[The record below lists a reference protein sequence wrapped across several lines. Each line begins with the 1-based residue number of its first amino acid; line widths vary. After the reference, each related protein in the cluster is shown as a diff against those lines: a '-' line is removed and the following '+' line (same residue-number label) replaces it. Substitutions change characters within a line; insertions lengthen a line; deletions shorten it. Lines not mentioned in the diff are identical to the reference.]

1 MTKGKES
8 KKHDAPSCGRGRGGD
23 VAKADA
29 VADLLRDEGV
39 HGVDV
44 DDDLGFHENPLE
56 TAAEG
61 GRREDGSVDDER
73 GGGGLTAAAAEGD
86 GGGGDGDSG
95 TGGSGH
101 GGVCGGSG
109 GFVCCR
115 FLAVF

>member
-1 MTKGKES
+1 MR
-8 KKHDAPSCGRGRGGD
+8 DGGVD
-23 VAKADA
+23 
-29 VADLLRDEGV
+29 
-39 HGVDV
+39 GVDV

-61 GRREDGSVDDER
+61 GQREDGSVDDER

-109 GFVCCR
+109 GFV
-115 FLAVF
+115 

>member
-1 MTKGKES
+1 MAKGKES

-23 VAKADA
+23 VAGADA

-61 GRREDGSVDDER
+61 DSVK
-73 GGGGLTAAAAEGD
+73 TAAWTMRGE
-86 GGGGDGDSG
+86 GGD
-95 TGGSGH
+95 
-101 GGVCGGSG
+101 
-109 GFVCCR
+109 
-115 FLAVF
+115 